1 MEGTITFRIILLV
14 LLATFAGCEDVI
26 EVDVPSEE
34 PRLIVD
40 ALIRVD
46 TSEALTN
53 VKIKVS
59 QTDSFFGEIP
69 PVGLQQ
75 ITLTGLDG
83 GIGAILLETSPG
95 SGIYASEVSTS
106 ALASGEEV
114 FLQIDFENEY
124 YVAYASF
131 MAAPQIDSL
140 QQGDGI
146 LFDEDD
152 TEVIIT
158 FTDIPDEENFY
169 VFDFGFGNYLA
180 SEDTFYKDQEF
191 RFSYFYDDEI
201 EAGDEL
207 QISIMGADQA
217 FYNYMNQLVEQS
229 EDELNPFQ
237 TPTLTV
243 RGNLINA
250 TDIDNDEFF
259 NNVELEGNFAL
270 GYFAIVQENKAS
282 ITIE

>member
-83 GIGAILLETSPG
+83 GVGAILLETSPG

-131 MAAPQIDSL
+131 MQAPQIDSL